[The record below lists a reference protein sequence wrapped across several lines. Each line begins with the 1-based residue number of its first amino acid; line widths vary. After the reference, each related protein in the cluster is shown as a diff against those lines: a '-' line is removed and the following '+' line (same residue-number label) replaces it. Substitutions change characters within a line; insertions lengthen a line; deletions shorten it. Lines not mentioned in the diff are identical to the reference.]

1 MANVPILESMNEYEQ
16 LTIADALEEVEFKDG
31 EVICRQ
37 GESGDLFYIIK
48 YHNQSQIHI
57 HLL

>member
-1 MANVPILESMNEYEQ
+1 MYKGFLANVPILESMNEYEQ

-48 YHNQSQIHI
+48 
-57 HLL
+57 